1 MKKNVPIYLKGIC
14 IGQYLGDGS
23 LGIDTQ
29 AAVSA
34 LRLAIPEKVPNVEDI
49 IGIIPPEADAKISSI
64 VVTVNTGVDVS
75 THYSEKAYRNLKIT
89 GE

>member
-49 IGIIPPEADAKISSI
+49 IGITSPEADAKTSSI
-64 VVTVNTGVDVS
+64 VVTVNTDVHVS
-75 THYSEKAYRNLKIT
+75 THYSEKAYRNLKIM

>member
-14 IGQYLGDGS
+14 IGQYLVDGS

-49 IGIIPPEADAKISSI
+49 IGTTPPETDAEISSI
-64 VVTVNTGVDVS
+64 VVTVNTGVDVG
-75 THYSEKAYRNLKIT
+75 THYSEKTYRNLKIM
-89 GE
+89 GK

>member
-14 IGQYLGDGS
+14 IGQYLTDGY
-23 LGIDTQ
+23 LGIDAQ

-34 LRLAIPEKVPNVEDI
+34 LRLAIPETVPNVEDI
-49 IGIIPPEADAKISSI
+49 IGITPPDADAKISSV
-64 VVTVNTGVDVS
+64 VVTVNTGVDVG